1 MTRPSPITYKS
12 FFFQCVALCL
22 LLSDASFP
30 QSRTGKAPYDTVFV
44 SGGMTT
50 YMIFPENVAVI
61 DLGSKGYAG
70 KIESGN
76 MLYLKPLNA
85 TVAPSSLLVR
95 TTGDRIYLHYIAYR
109 RQPDK
114 IFWDYRADTLVEAL
128 PTGVN
133 AAHDVPRP
141 RMVYARQL
149 EALKKQPKRRLA
161 RYASSGVQMTMSN
174 LAVDREAVYVLI
186 DVENHTSVP
195 YKLDYVS
202 FTYKERRSKKSP
214 RRIVPQENVVEP
226 LDGQVVGAVPPR
238 GKASLAY
245 ALPLYAG
252 THKGFMEVVVREAD
266 GNRLLSGIIRARK
279 IARSTYLAS
288 PDNAGTAQSE
298 TANHSPSRIQ
308 SYVSPTNPR
317 KNNK

>member
-1 MTRPSPITYKS
+1 MTRLSPIAYKS
-12 FFFQCVALCL
+12 FFFQCLALCV
-22 LLSDASFP
+22 LLSDTSFP
-30 QSRTGKAPYDTVFV
+30 QNRTGKAPYDTIFV

-50 YMIFPENVAVI
+50 YMIFPENVAVM
-61 DLGSKGYAG
+61 DLGSKGYVG

-76 MLYLKPLNA
+76 MLYLKPLSA

-114 IFWDYRADTLVEAL
+114 IFWDYRADTLIEAL
-128 PTGVN
+128 PNGVN
-133 AAHDVPRP
+133 AAHAIPRP
-141 RMVYARQL
+141 QMVYGQL
-149 EALKKQPKRRLA
+149 EALKKQPKRKLY
-161 RYASSGVQMTMSN
+161 RYGSSGIKMTVSN

-226 LDGQVVGAVPPR
+226 LEGQVADVVAPR
-238 GKASLAY
+238 GKACLAY

-252 THKGFMEVVVREAD
+252 THKGFLEVVVREAN
-266 GNRLLSGIIRARK
+266 GNRLLSGIIRARE
-279 IARSTYLAS
+279 IARSAYLAS
-288 PDNAGTAQSE
+288 PNNAGTAQSASAKDS
-298 TANHSPSRIQ
+298 TSHIQ
-308 SYVSPTNPR
+308 SHVPPTNPR

>member
-1 MTRPSPITYKS
+1 MTRLSPIAYKS
-12 FFFQCVALCL
+12 LFFQCLALCL

-30 QSRTGKAPYDTVFV
+30 QDKTGKTPYDTVFV

-50 YMIFPENVAVI
+50 YMIFPENVAVM
-61 DLGSKGYAG
+61 DLGSKGYVG

-76 MLYLKPLNA
+76 MLYLKPLST

-95 TTGDRIYLHYIAYR
+95 TASDRIYLHYIAYR
-109 RQPDK
+109 RHPDK

-128 PTGVN
+128 PSGIN
-133 AAHDVPRP
+133 ASHTVPRT

-149 EALKKQPKRRLA
+149 EALKKQPKRKLTRH
-161 RYASSGVQMTMSN
+161 ASSGIKMTVSN
-174 LAVDREAVYVLI
+174 LAVDGEAVYMLI
-186 DVENHTSVP
+186 DVENNTSVP

-202 FTYKERRSKKSP
+202 FTYKERRSKKSL

-226 LDGQVVGAVPPR
+226 FDGQVVDEVAPR
-238 GKASLAY
+238 GKAYLAY

-252 THKGFMEVVVREAD
+252 TNKGFLEVVVREAD

-288 PDNAGTAQSE
+288 PNHGSKAQSK
-298 TANHSPSRIQ
+298 TANHLPSRIQ
-308 SYVSPTNPR
+308 SYVPPTNPR
-317 KNNK
+317 